1 MSMLPMVYQ
10 VSTDR
15 RRLLQADVGLG
26 VASTHYI
33 IALQHGYSSWQ
44 KLKEH
49 LHATSVPRTASTRD
63 VADLR
68 EPTD

>member
-1 MSMLPMVYQ
+1 VLMLPMVYQ
-10 VSTDR
+10 VSTGR

-33 IALQHGYSSWQ
+33 IALEHGYSSWQ

-49 LHATSVPRTASTRD
+49 LHAMSSSKNC
-63 VADLR
+63 
-68 EPTD
+68 